1 MLMHSLQGAAGISHS
16 LTEILQ
22 EPHTVSWAAA
32 FGATCRVEVQAFVI
46 KMTMTA
52 ASVFV
57 NGTTWLSIIYL
68 VGFFFLCYL
77 YLR

>member
-1 MLMHSLQGAAGISHS
+1 
-16 LTEILQ
+16 
-22 EPHTVSWAAA
+22 
-32 FGATCRVEVQAFVI
+32 
-46 KMTMTA
+46 MTA